1 MDHFLPFY
9 HPNNPNNQNFEKM
22 KKPPGHIIILHR
34 CNIIDN
40 HIMYG
45 SWDTKRDRNTFFV
58 ILDYILPFY
67 PPNKSKNQN
76 FEKMKKTPKDIII
89 LHICAINDNHIMYV
103 TWDIKHDRQ
112 TFLLFWTIF
121 SPLNPLTTQKIKILK
136 N

>member
-1 MDHFLPFY
+1 
-9 HPNNPNNQNFEKM
+9 
-22 KKPPGHIIILHR
+22 
-34 CNIIDN
+34 
-40 HIMYG
+40 MYG